1 MYYTHFQN
9 AGAIFVKTNYF
20 FIEEC
25 YFKNN
30 SNFQGGAI
38 YFSEL
43 WIKDLQIFK
52 IRKTIFTNNKAGLT
66 GGSLHLS
73 EGIKLIQG
81 EIHSC
86 YFLKEL
92 GDSRLQLFYLLSNLY
107 FRCRGDSTTV

>member
-43 WIKDLQIFK
+43 SIKDLQIFK

-92 GDSRLQLFYLLSNLY
+92 GDSRFAIILFVKQ
-107 FRCRGDSTTV
+107 FIF